1 MERHRN
7 TIEDVGLLVTHGNFH
22 LTERCE
28 TTMNEY
34 QHSQTTTEI
43 AAQAMRD
50 KVNGANSRCSPPH
63 GSAGA
68 LRADMLDL
76 AMHCEKRAKTLDDMV
91 KTAASAELVRLKTKA
106 GVYRS
111 IAGEIKQ
118 RLRSHNITLRN
129 IE

>member
-1 MERHRN
+1 
-7 TIEDVGLLVTHGNFH
+7 
-22 LTERCE
+22 
-28 TTMNEY
+28 MNEY

-76 AMHCEKRAKTLDDMV
+76 AMHCEKRAKTLDGMV